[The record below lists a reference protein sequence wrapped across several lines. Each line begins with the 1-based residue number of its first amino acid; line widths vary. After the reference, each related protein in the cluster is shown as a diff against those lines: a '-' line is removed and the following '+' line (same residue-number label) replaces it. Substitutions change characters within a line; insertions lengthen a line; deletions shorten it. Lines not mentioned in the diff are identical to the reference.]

1 MRINCLIID
10 DEPLAISILES
21 YIEKLENMVVVNT
34 YNNAIDALQ
43 DIKNGDIDVIFLDIN
58 MSRITGLNFLR
69 TLKNHP
75 FIIITTAYREFA
87 LESYELDVLDYLV
100 KPIPFDRFL
109 KSTNKLVD
117 RLNETKGESVQML
130 SEPYLF
136 IKIDKKMVRVILSD
150 ILYIESL
157 KDYIKLYTTTGNLI
171 AYKSLSSI
179 IMELPSE
186 NFIRVHKS
194 FAIALN
200 KVKSVDGNNIEIG
213 NSIIPIGRVY
223 LKSVKDLIF
232 KDNVIFSK
240 NFTPPIDLHLD

>member
-10 DEPLAISILES
+10 DEPLAISILET

-34 YNNAIDALQ
+34 YTNAIDALQ

-58 MSRITGLNFLR
+58 MSRITGLDFLR
-69 TLKNHP
+69 TLKNYP
-75 FIIITTAYREFA
+75 YIIITTAYREYA

-109 KSTNKLVD
+109 KSTNKLTD
-117 RLNETKGESVQML
+117 RLHEKKGELIHIL
-130 SEPYLF
+130 SEPHIF
-136 IKIDKKMVRVILSD
+136 IKIDKRMVKVVLSD

-157 KDYIKLYTTTGNLI
+157 KDYIKIYTMIGNFI
-171 AYKSLSSI
+171 AYKSLASI
-179 IMELPSE
+179 INELPSE

-200 KVKSVDGNNIEIG
+200 KVKSVDSNSIEIE
-213 NSIIPIGRVY
+213 NKIIPIGRIYMKV
-223 LKSVKDLIF
+223 VKDLIF
-232 KDNVIFSK
+232 KDNVLQTK
-240 NFTPPIDLHLD
+240 NNISPNNTGI